1 MLRFYTI
8 LLITILI
15 SPVILQAQEQKS
27 LPQLADEAFARQEY
41 AVAAGMYTRL
51 AEKKGRR
58 ASLQLLEKIAQC
70 YLQMARFSEAGYW
83 YLQMLERP
91 DCPTAIRAR
100 YGEIQMNMEEYD
112 TARLYIARFSP
123 ANADSVHW
131 KQLMLE
137 GCDSASRW
145 KKEPLGLAVGNVKEL
160 SSFASDWSSGWTK
173 EGLMI
178 VSNGYRRM
186 ALSTGAERN
195 PATDT
200 RVNQPFFKA
209 YLFKQYKKGSVE
221 NNTLEEVAPDLLG
234 RIPYHIGPVC
244 FSAHE
249 DTIYVTLNAQEK
261 DLSNKKKKG
270 PVNGERLMSI
280 FWSVKKD
287 SVWKPLEP
295 VAELNAAGSS
305 AANAVLSNNG
315 NILYF
320 VSDRPG
326 GQGKTDIWFSEKQA
340 DGRWGVPVN
349 CGPGINTRFEEG
361 FPTVNEDSV
370 LYFSSKGHPGMGG
383 FDIFRTEGSGT
394 KWSAPRNIHTPFNSG
409 ADDLGFVVKG
419 NRYEGYFS
427 SNRRGGGGGDD
438 IYQFTDTHLDEK
450 LKDPYTLIRL
460 DHPAEE
466 PAPDTATAQAAPP
479 DKTDSAIVD
488 KLEQLRFYY
497 DYNSAELLTESMELL
512 DRVSVVLHQYPNW
525 KLMVRSYA
533 DSRGSDRYNM
543 NLSASRCYAVIK
555 YLIKKGISRRRLY
568 YENFGERELV
578 NPCADGVPCDED
590 KHRENR
596 RSMLT
601 IIH

>member
-1 MLRFYTI
+1 MVRFYTLFLLAILCSPAI
-8 LLITILI
+8 LL
-15 SPVILQAQEQKS
+15 SQEQKS

-41 AVAAGMYTRL
+41 AVAATMYTRL
-51 AEKKGRR
+51 ADRKGKR
-58 ASLQLLEKIAQC
+58 ASLQLQERIAQC

-83 YLQMLERP
+83 YMRMLERP
-91 DCPTAIRAR
+91 DCPSSIRAA
-100 YGEIQMNMEEYD
+100 YGEIQMNMEQYD
-112 TARLYIARFSP
+112 TARLYMARFNP
-123 ANADSVHW
+123 GNADSVQW
-131 KQLMLE
+131 KQLMLA
-137 GCDSASRW
+137 GCDSALRW
-145 KKEPLGLAVGNVKEL
+145 KKEPLSLAVEHIKEL

-173 EGLMI
+173 EGLMV
-178 VSNGYRRM
+178 VSNGYRKM
-186 ALSTGAERN
+186 ALSTGTERN

-221 NNTLEEVAPDLLG
+221 NNTLEEVAPELLG

-244 FSAHE
+244 FSAHQ
-249 DTIYVTLNAQEK
+249 DTIYVTLNAQQK

-287 SVWKPLEP
+287 SGWKPLEP
-295 VAELNAAGSS
+295 VAELNTTGSS
-305 AANAVLSNNG
+305 SVNAVLGNNG
-315 NILYF
+315 RILYF

-340 DGRWGVPVN
+340 DGHWGVPVN

-361 FPTVNEDSV
+361 FPTVNEDGV
-370 LYFSSKGHPGMGG
+370 LYFSSKGYPGMGG
-383 FDIFRTEGSGT
+383 FDIFRAEGSRT
-394 KWSAPRNIHTPFNSG
+394 EWSAPRNLHTPFNSG
-409 ADDLGFVVKG
+409 ADDLGFVIKG

-438 IYQFTDTHLDEK
+438 IYHFMDTHLDEK
-450 LKDPYTLIRL
+450 LKDPYTLTRL
-460 DHPAEE
+460 DHPVE
-466 PAPDTATAQAAPP
+466 PKPDTSTAQAAPP
-479 DKTDSAIVD
+479 DKTDSAVVE
-488 KLEQLRFYY
+488 KLQQLRFYY
-497 DYNSAELLTESMELL
+497 DYNSAELLTASINLL
-512 DRVSVVLHQYPNW
+512 DRVAVVLQQYPSWN
-525 KLMVRSYA
+525 LMVRSYA

-543 NLSASRCYAVIK
+543 NLSALRCYAVIN
-555 YLIKKGISRRRLY
+555 YLVKKGISPRRLH

-578 NPCADGVPCDED
+578 NPCADGVPCDES

-601 IIH
+601 VIR